1 MTDELD
7 CYDLPAPTSDR
18 AVAER
23 RYKKAVGIVAA
34 NEPIDQTHISL
45 LFSRRYDGRKLGP
58 LLGQA
63 VRNGHLQRD
72 GDGRY
77 RATDDVR

>member
-1 MTDELD
+1 MTDSLD
-7 CYDLPAPTSDR
+7 PYDLPEPTSDR

-23 RYKKAVGIVAA
+23 RYKRLIGIVRG
-34 NEPIDQTHISL
+34 NEPVDETHINIV
-45 LFSRRYDGRKLGP
+45 FARRYDTRKLGP

-72 GDGRY
+72 DDGRY
-77 RATDDVR
+77 LTTDAVR